1 MPPSFQ
7 LFFHIDEPGTTTI
20 VIRSPLIPEIFS
32 LMLVRLM
39 ICDNNK
45 RSINLVKKKT
55 ISVWIPFDQSQLIPV
70 IDNKKKCIL
79 DITN

>member
-1 MPPSFQ
+1 MLNEFYQ
-7 LFFHIDEPGTTTI
+7 
-20 VIRSPLIPEIFS
+20 
-32 LMLVRLM
+32 LVRLM

-70 IDNKKKCIL
+70 IDNKKNAYWIL
-79 DITN
+79 LIDRVQYSFNSK